1 MKFYRWVLLIMSLT
15 VFWTGSTYASTNQ
28 AQMITYADFSKI
40 NYITCSMSYIYFA
53 TTEGI
58 IKYDKMQSEWR
69 EPLTGSVN
77 IGNEDIR
84 RIWSDNFDEKLYI
97 ETSQGYYEYD
107 LLFNR
112 WFPISEIPQIDNN
125 YIHIKSPTI
134 MYPPFGYNYSSD
146 GTLIDPYGRN
156 FHFSDIVDDRSGNL
170 WIGIWGLGGATAGSV
185 SHIIELLPYG
195 LLQNDVNTIF
205 YDHGLLLVSGDVYN
219 SYRSGITIFNPD
231 SNSFSYIES
240 GINNGFPAADIN
252 CLGGDKKYIYV
263 GTNLGL
269 FFLNRQ
275 TQEVERTL
283 TAQSGIPD
291 DDVLCLKV
299 VGDSVFV
306 GTQEGLAVIG
316 QVNDSI
322 HISNPQQFA
331 NTAIYDFE
339 TTDSTIWIAS
349 EIGAFQLHFNSGRLQ
364 KYLDPRNIIFTR
376 AYSVERYKNN
386 LWLASDDGIER
397 LNLKTGQVKPFLSL
411 YQRSNRRSLAVNGK
425 IAVVATNKGIT
436 IYFLKNKKKS
446 REREFTV
453 DDGLPSAR
461 INSLLLDGDY
471 LWIGTDKGLTRF
483 LWNDPDRVD

>member
-1 MKFYRWVLLIMSLT
+1 MKFYRWAALVWFFVMFL
-15 VFWTGSTYASTNQ
+15 FFNAYASTNQ
-28 AQMITYADFSKI
+28 TQMITYADFSKI
-40 NYITCSMSYIYFA
+40 NYIACSMSNIYFA

-58 IKYDKMQSEWR
+58 IKYDKMQSEWM
-69 EPLTGSVN
+69 EPLTGGVG
-77 IGNEDIR
+77 IDNEDIR

-97 ETSQGYYEYD
+97 ETSQGFYEYN

-112 WFPISEIPQIDNN
+112 WYPINEIPQIDNN
-125 YIHIKSPTI
+125 YTHIKNPMI
-134 MYPPFGYNYSSD
+134 MYAPFGYNYSAD
-146 GTLIDPYGRN
+146 GILIDAYGRN
-156 FHFSDIVDDRSGNL
+156 FRFSDIVDDGSGNL
-170 WIGIWGLGGATAGSV
+170 WIGIWGLGVATAGSA

-195 LLQNDVNTIF
+195 LLQNDVNTI
-205 YDHGLLLVSGDVYN
+205 YSDNGLLLVSGDIYD
-219 SYRSGITIFNPD
+219 SYRSGITIFDPD
-231 SNSFSYIES
+231 NNNFSYIES
-240 GINNGFPAADIN
+240 GINNDFPAADIN

-269 FFLNRQ
+269 FFLNRE
-275 TQEVERTL
+275 TQAVERTL
-283 TAQSGIPD
+283 TAQRGIPD

-306 GTQEGLAVIG
+306 GTQEGLTVI
-316 QVNDSI
+316 VPANDSI
-322 HISNPQQFA
+322 HGSNPQQFA

-376 AYSVERYKNN
+376 AYSIERYKNN

-397 LNLKTGQVKPFLSL
+397 LNLRTGQVKPFISI
-411 YQRSNRRSLAVNGK
+411 YRGSNRRPLAVNDK
-425 IAVVATNKGIT
+425 IAAVATNRGVT
-436 IYFLKNKKKS
+436 LYFLKNTRKS
-446 REREFTV
+446 GEREFTV